1 MSEPTTFEEYA
12 DDLEGRLRA
21 LGNLGVTVKFVLE
34 GMGNLFIDARHDLPI
49 LSRND
54 ETDADF
60 TVIGPFKV
68 WLDLR
73 ARRTVPYAAVMTG
86 RVKFKGD
93 LKRGL
98 SFAPKFMSMFA

>member
-1 MSEPTTFEEYA
+1 MSEPTNFEEYA

-49 LSRND
+49 LTRNSD
-54 ETDADF
+54 VDADF
-60 TVIGPFKV
+60 VVTGAFKV

-86 RVKFKGD
+86 RVKLKGD